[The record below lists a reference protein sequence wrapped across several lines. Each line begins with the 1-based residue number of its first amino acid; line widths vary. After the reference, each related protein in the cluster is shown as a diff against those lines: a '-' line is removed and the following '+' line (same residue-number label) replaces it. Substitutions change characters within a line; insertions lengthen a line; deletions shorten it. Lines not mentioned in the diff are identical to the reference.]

1 LDALAGSGTADPLD
15 VLRVTDPVLA
25 AQQLIAELKAAA
37 KQG

>member
-1 LDALAGSGTADPLD
+1 LDALAGNGTADPPD

-25 AQQLIAELKAAA
+25 TKQLLAELKAAA